1 MTLWLEKYRPQT
13 ISDYV
18 GNKEICKEVLEW
30 CKDVKNKKTGTP
42 PFLVLYGK
50 PGVGKTTL
58 AHIILK
64 EFGYDTIE
72 INASDN
78 RTKTTIQETIG
89 RVAKYS
95 LLSLSQKKGLEKIKN
110 GIILDEI
117 DGTSAA
123 GVIKEIIEKTTLPS
137 NKSDKELAKLKK
149 QKYISYKFP
158 VICTCN
164 NIKEK
169 KLADLL
175 KLALVI
181 KLNRPKQPHLK
192 KIAKIIIK
200 EEKIKISNDELDSII
215 SGKTDFREL
224 INSLSLYNLNQ
235 SISTDFAL
243 GNDTIRREL
252 EDYTPQG
259 RLAHFISN
267 KIDIRKIGLII
278 ESDAKVFFLD
288 LYANFPY
295 ILQKKQYWAT
305 KNKNKFIGEL
315 MKNFTYGDMLT
326 HMIYTEQI
334 YCPTVYYTYCSI
346 IENIYKI
353 REFNYNTKEHM
364 LTYHNK
370 FNAMCQEVSKCYDLR
385 NKAHSLYNIS
395 DISSIHYMKD
405 LISKSSLEVDKLNLK
420 TNNLIEK

>member
-1 MTLWLEKYRPQT
+1 M
-13 ISDYV
+13 
-18 GNKEICKEVLEW
+18 
-30 CKDVKNKKTGTP
+30 
-42 PFLVLYGK
+42 
-50 PGVGKTTL
+50 
-58 AHIILK
+58 
-64 EFGYDTIE
+64 
-72 INASDN
+72 
-78 RTKTTIQETIG
+78 
-89 RVAKYS
+89 
-95 LLSLSQKKGLEKIKN
+95 
-110 GIILDEI
+110 
-117 DGTSAA
+117 
-123 GVIKEIIEKTTLPS
+123 
-137 NKSDKELAKLKK
+137 KK

-192 KIAKIIIK
+192 QIAKIIIK

-235 SISTDFAL
+235 SISIDFAL

-259 RLAHFISN
+259 RLSHFISN
-267 KIDIRKIGLII
+267 KVDIRKVELII

-295 ILQKKQYWAT
+295 ILQKKQYWGV

-395 DISSIHYMKD
+395 DISSIHYMKN
-405 LISKSSLEVDKLNLK
+405 LISKSSLEVDKLNMK